1 MKALGQPARHLEF
14 ASEDEGDTEGIDD
27 GGKAADGVQEED
39 ADAETNEG
47 DKDMAAVENG
57 SPTDSGSKKVV
68 PPTEDEYIWL
78 WKVRSFHH
86 IFKWFVSLTVE
97 FIA

>member
-27 GGKAADGVQEED
+27 GGKPDDGVQEED
-39 ADAETNEG
+39 AVAETNEG
-47 DKDMAAVENG
+47 DEDMAAVKNG

-86 IFKWFVSLTVE
+86 IFK
-97 FIA
+97 